1 MPHASSHAARLTENT
16 AAKLL
21 LVGVALVI
29 ASQLWPVI
37 PMCTAIALI
46 AWGTALSVQRRPALL
61 MLAAAVY
68 APLAVLAVM
77 AQIDLAMRASLA
89 WASIAGLDAAAASWL
104 LYSLARQTGEVL
116 ATKYGR

>member
-1 MPHASSHAARLTENT
+1 MPHASSHAARLTENS

-29 ASQLWPVI
+29 ASQLWSVI

-46 AWGTALSVQRRPALL
+46 AWGTALSVQHRPALL

-68 APLAVLAVM
+68 APLAVVAVM
-77 AQIDLAMRASLA
+77 AQVDLAMRASVA
-89 WASIAGLDAAAASWL
+89 WACFAGLDAAAAVWL

-116 ATKYGR
+116 AAKYGR